1 MPDKLKNAMDAIDK
15 ARKSLASTEDKV
27 EKSAEVEKTD
37 PDVKAQEEA
46 TKSTEEAE
54 KNVNQATIS
63 DDNEKVTKDVDGDD
77 DDVEES
83 ADKKDK
89 TAKSADDDQEPDTDD
104 EAKDDK
110 EDKAKKSV
118 EEPAVEKNT
127 DAKTEEAKAKQHKE
141 LTNVD
146 DPKGHEEAS
155 KSFDTNAVID
165 ALTKSV
171 DTMAEMQKSYK
182 ELAEA
187 SMEIAKS
194 FLAKQAPIEDQA
206 EKSVEK
212 HENDADIEKSVD
224 KKCKTAKSDDDD
236 GQEPD
241 EDSDDEAKDD
251 KEDKAKKSVEDP
263 ADNAD
268 EAEKSVEEPAEEGK
282 AEKSIPTGKA
292 VATGSEDVKDDTIDK
307 SVEAPQEDG
316 VTKEALE
323 NVIAKSLLG
332 FDGVQ
337 SGVNLERKH
346 ALKSLLADTRELKGT
361 TVPDS
366 FIERYNEI

>member
-1 MPDKLKNAMDAIDK
+1 MDAIDK
-15 ARKSLASTEDKV
+15 ARKSLVSTEDTV

-77 DDVEES
+77 DVEES

-89 TAKSADDDQEPDTDD
+89 STKSVD
-104 EAKDDK
+104 EAEKS
-110 EDKAKKSV
+110 ED
-118 EEPAVEKNT
+118 EPAVEKNT

-236 GQEPD
+236 DQEPD
-241 EDSDDEAKDD
+241 TDDEAKDD
-251 KEDKAKKSVEDP
+251 KEDKAKKSVEEP

-268 EAEKSVEEPAEEGK
+268 EAEKSVEEPAEEDK

-292 VATGSEDVKDDTIDK
+292 VATGAEEAKDDTVAK
-307 SVEAPQEDG
+307 SVETQEDG

>member
-1 MPDKLKNAMDAIDK
+1 MDAIDK
-15 ARKSLASTEDKV
+15 ARKSLVSTEDTV

-63 DDNEKVTKDVDGDD
+63 DDNEKVTKDVDSDE

-83 ADKKDK
+83 ADKNDK
-89 TAKSADDDQEPDTDD
+89 STKSVD
-104 EAKDDK
+104 EAEKS
-110 EDKAKKSV
+110 ED
-118 EEPAVEKNT
+118 EPAVEKNT

-155 KSFDTNAVID
+155 KSFDTKAVID

-212 HENDADIEKSVD
+212 SQDKKCGDGADVEESADKKDKSTKSVD
-224 KKCKTAKSDDDD
+224 DD
-236 GQEPD
+236 QEPD
-241 EDSDDEAKDD
+241 TDDEAKDD
-251 KEDKAKKSVEDP
+251 KEDKAKKSVEEP

-268 EAEKSVEEPAEEGK
+268 EAEKSVDEPAEEDK

-292 VATGSEDVKDDTIDK
+292 VATGAEEAKDDTVAK
-307 SVEAPQEDG
+307 SVETQEDG

>member
-1 MPDKLKNAMDAIDK
+1 MDAIDK
-15 ARKSLASTEDKV
+15 ARKSLVSTEDTV

-46 TKSTEEAE
+46 SKSTEEAE

-63 DDNEKVTKDVDGDD
+63 DDNEKVTKDVDSDE

-83 ADKKDK
+83 ADK
-89 TAKSADDDQEPDTDD
+89 
-104 EAKDDK
+104 
-110 EDKAKKSV
+110 AKKSECNADSESNDKKATKSV
-118 EEPAVEKNT
+118 DEAEKPEDEPAVEKNT

-141 LTNVD
+141 LANVD

-251 KEDKAKKSVEDP
+251 KGDKAEKSVEEP

-268 EAEKSVEEPAEEGK
+268 EAEKSVEEPAEEDK

-292 VATGSEDVKDDTIDK
+292 VATGAEEAKDDTVAK
-307 SVEAPQEDG
+307 SVETQEDG

>member
-1 MPDKLKNAMDAIDK
+1 MDAIDK
-15 ARKSLASTEDKV
+15 ARKSLASTEDTV

-63 DDNEKVTKDVDGDD
+63 DDNEKVTKDVDDDD

-83 ADKKDK
+83 ADK
-89 TAKSADDDQEPDTDD
+89 AKKSECNADS

-110 EDKAKKSV
+110 STKSADEAEKSE

-141 LTNVD
+141 LANVD

-224 KKCKTAKSDDDD
+224 KKCKTAKSVDDD
-236 GQEPD
+236 QEPD
-241 EDSDDEAKDD
+241 TDDEAKDD
-251 KEDKAKKSVEDP
+251 KEDKEDKAKKSVEEP

-268 EAEKSVEEPAEEGK
+268 EAEKSVDEPAEEDK

-292 VATGSEDVKDDTIDK
+292 VATGAEEAKDDTVAK
-307 SVEAPQEDG
+307 SVETQEDG

>member
-1 MPDKLKNAMDAIDK
+1 MDAIDK
-15 ARKSLASTEDKV
+15 ARKSLVSTEDTV

-63 DDNEKVTKDVDGDD
+63 DDNEKVTKDVDND

-89 TAKSADDDQEPDTDD
+89 ATKSVD
-104 EAKDDK
+104 EAEKS
-110 EDKAKKSV
+110 ED
-118 EEPAVEKNT
+118 EPAVEKNT
-127 DAKTEEAKAKQHKE
+127 EAKTEEAKAKQHKE
-141 LTNVD
+141 LANVD

-212 HENDADIEKSVD
+212 SQD
-224 KKCKTAKSDDDD
+224 KKCGDGADVEESADKKDKTAKSADDDD
-236 GQEPD
+236 QEPD
-241 EDSDDEAKDD
+241 TDDEAKDD
-251 KEDKAKKSVEDP
+251 KEDKAKKSVEEP

-268 EAEKSVEEPAEEGK
+268 EAEKSVEEPAEEDK

-292 VATGSEDVKDDTIDK
+292 VATGAEEAKDDTVAK
-307 SVEAPQEDG
+307 SVETQEDG

>member
-1 MPDKLKNAMDAIDK
+1 MDAIDK

-89 TAKSADDDQEPDTDD
+89 STKSVD
-104 EAKDDK
+104 EAEKS
-110 EDKAKKSV
+110 ED
-118 EEPAVEKNT
+118 EPAVEKNT

-141 LTNVD
+141 LANVD

-194 FLAKQAPIEDQA
+194 FLAKQAPIDDQA

-251 KEDKAKKSVEDP
+251 KEDKAKKSVEEP

-268 EAEKSVEEPAEEGK
+268 EAEKSVEEPAEEDK

-292 VATGSEDVKDDTIDK
+292 VATGAEEAKDDTVAK
-307 SVEAPQEDG
+307 SVETQEDG

>member
-1 MPDKLKNAMDAIDK
+1 MDAIDK
-15 ARKSLASTEDKV
+15 ARKSLVSTEDTV

-77 DDVEES
+77 VEES

-89 TAKSADDDQEPDTDD
+89 ST
-104 EAKDDK
+104 
-110 EDKAKKSV
+110 KSV
-118 EEPAVEKNT
+118 DESEKSEDEPAVEKNT

-212 HENDADIEKSVD
+212 SQDKKCGDDDDVEESAD
-224 KKCKTAKSDDDD
+224 KKCKTAKSDDD
-236 GQEPD
+236 QEPD
-241 EDSDDEAKDD
+241 TDDEAKDD
-251 KEDKAKKSVEDP
+251 KEDKAKKSVEEP

-268 EAEKSVEEPAEEGK
+268 EAEKSVEEPAEEDK

-292 VATGSEDVKDDTIDK
+292 VATGAEEAKDDTVAK
-307 SVEAPQEDG
+307 SVETQEDG

-337 SGVNLERKH
+337 SGINLERKQ
-346 ALKSLLADTRELKGT
+346 ALKSLLADTRGLKGT

>member
-1 MPDKLKNAMDAIDK
+1 MDAIDK
-15 ARKSLASTEDKV
+15 ARKSLASTEDTV
-27 EKSAEVEKTD
+27 EKSAEVGKTD

-54 KNVNQATIS
+54 KHVNQATIS
-63 DDNEKVTKDVDGDD
+63 DDNEKVTKGVDDDD

-83 ADKKDK
+83 ADKAKKSEEETCKKCGKPLSKCVCDKDDK
-89 TAKSADDDQEPDTDD
+89 ATKSADEAEKSEDEP
-104 EAKDDK
+104 
-110 EDKAKKSV
+110 V
-118 EEPAVEKNT
+118 VEKNT
-127 DAKTEEAKAKQHKE
+127 DAKTEEAKTKQHKE

-194 FLAKQAPIEDQA
+194 FLDKQAPIEDQT

-212 HENDADIEKSVD
+212 SQTEKCGDGADIEESSD
-224 KKCKTAKSDDDD
+224 KKDKTTKSADDD
-236 GQEPD
+236 QEPD
-241 EDSDDEAKDD
+241 TDDEAKDD
-251 KEDKAKKSVEDP
+251 KEDKAKKSVEEP
-263 ADNAD
+263 ADNDD
-268 EAEKSVEEPAEEGK
+268 EAEKSVEEPAEEDK

-292 VATGSEDVKDDTIDK
+292 VATGSEDAKDDTIDK

>member
-1 MPDKLKNAMDAIDK
+1 MPDKLKNAMEAIDK

-77 DDVEES
+77 DVEES
-83 ADKKDK
+83 ADRKDK
-89 TAKSADDDQEPDTDD
+89 ST
-104 EAKDDK
+104 
-110 EDKAKKSV
+110 KSV
-118 EEPAVEKNT
+118 DESEKSEDEPAVEKNT

-236 GQEPD
+236 GREPD
-241 EDSDDEAKDD
+241 DDSDDEAKDD
-251 KEDKAKKSVEDP
+251 KEDKAKKSVEEP
-263 ADNAD
+263 ADEAD
-268 EAEKSVEEPAEEGK
+268 EAEKSVDEPEEDK

-292 VATGSEDVKDDTIDK
+292 VATGAEEAKDDTVAK
-307 SVEAPQEDG
+307 SVETQEDG

>member
-1 MPDKLKNAMDAIDK
+1 MDAIDK
-15 ARKSLASTEDKV
+15 ARKSLASTEDTV

-77 DDVEES
+77 DVEES

-89 TAKSADDDQEPDTDD
+89 STKSVD
-104 EAKDDK
+104 EAEKS
-110 EDKAKKSV
+110 ED
-118 EEPAVEKNT
+118 EPAVEKNT

-155 KSFDTNAVID
+155 KSFDTKAVID

-194 FLAKQAPIEDQA
+194 FLAKQASIEDQA

-212 HENDADIEKSVD
+212 SQDKKCGDGADVEESADKKEKSTKSVD
-224 KKCKTAKSDDDD
+224 DD
-236 GQEPD
+236 QEPD
-241 EDSDDEAKDD
+241 TDDEAKDD
-251 KEDKAKKSVEDP
+251 KEDKAKKSVEEP

-268 EAEKSVEEPAEEGK
+268 EAEKSVEEPAEEDK

-292 VATGSEDVKDDTIDK
+292 VATGAEEAKDDTVAK
-307 SVEAPQEDG
+307 SVETQEDG

>member
-15 ARKSLASTEDKV
+15 ARKSLESTEDKV

-63 DDNEKVTKDVDGDD
+63 DDNEKVTKDVDDDD

-89 TAKSADDDQEPDTDD
+89 ATKSVD
-104 EAKDDK
+104 EAEKS
-110 EDKAKKSV
+110 ED
-118 EEPAVEKNT
+118 EPAVEKNT

-224 KKCKTAKSDDDD
+224 KKCKTAKSADDD
-236 GQEPD
+236 QEPD
-241 EDSDDEAKDD
+241 TDDEAKDD
-251 KEDKAKKSVEDP
+251 KEDKAKKSVEEP
-263 ADNAD
+263 ADDAD
-268 EAEKSVEEPAEEGK
+268 EAEKSVEEPAEEDK

-292 VATGSEDVKDDTIDK
+292 VATGAEEAKDDTVAK
-307 SVEAPQEDG
+307 SVETQEDG

>member
-1 MPDKLKNAMDAIDK
+1 MDAIDK
-15 ARKSLASTEDKV
+15 ARKSLVSTEDTV

-54 KNVNQATIS
+54 KHVNQATIS
-63 DDNEKVTKDVDGDD
+63 EDNEKVTKDVDSDE

-89 TAKSADDDQEPDTDD
+89 STKSVD
-104 EAKDDK
+104 EAEKP
-110 EDKAKKSV
+110 ED
-118 EEPAVEKNT
+118 EPAVEKNT

-155 KSFDTNAVID
+155 KSFDTKAVID

-212 HENDADIEKSVD
+212 SQD
-224 KKCKTAKSDDDD
+224 KKCGDGADVEESADKKDKTAKSADDD
-236 GQEPD
+236 QEPD
-241 EDSDDEAKDD
+241 TDDEAKDD
-251 KEDKAKKSVEDP
+251 KEDKAKKSVEEP

-268 EAEKSVEEPAEEGK
+268 EAEKSVEEPAEEDK

-292 VATGSEDVKDDTIDK
+292 VATGAEEAKDDTVAK
-307 SVEAPQEDG
+307 SVETQEDG

>member
-1 MPDKLKNAMDAIDK
+1 MEAIDK

-46 TKSTEEAE
+46 TKSTDESE
-54 KNVNQATIS
+54 KHVNQATIS
-63 DDNEKVTKDVDGDD
+63 EDNEKVTKDVDDD

-83 ADKKDK
+83 ADK
-89 TAKSADDDQEPDTDD
+89 
-104 EAKDDK
+104 
-110 EDKAKKSV
+110 AKKSECNADSESNDKKATKSV
-118 EEPAVEKNT
+118 DEAEKSEDEPAVEKNT
-127 DAKTEEAKAKQHKE
+127 EAKTEEAKAKQHKE
-141 LTNVD
+141 LANVD

-155 KSFDTNAVID
+155 KSFDTKAVID

-194 FLAKQAPIEDQA
+194 FLAKQEPIEDQA

-212 HENDADIEKSVD
+212 SQDKKCGDGADVEESADKKDKSTKSVD
-224 KKCKTAKSDDDD
+224 DD
-236 GQEPD
+236 QEPD
-241 EDSDDEAKDD
+241 TDDEAKDD
-251 KEDKAKKSVEDP
+251 KEDKAKKSVEEP
-263 ADNAD
+263 ADNADD
-268 EAEKSVEEPAEEGK
+268 EAEKSVEEPAEEDK

-292 VATGSEDVKDDTIDK
+292 VATGAEEAKDDTVAK
-307 SVEAPQEDG
+307 SVETQEDG

>member
-1 MPDKLKNAMDAIDK
+1 MEAIDK
-15 ARKSLASTEDKV
+15 ARKSLASTEDTV

-46 TKSTEEAE
+46 TKSTDESE

-63 DDNEKVTKDVDGDD
+63 DDNEKVTKDVDD

-83 ADKKDK
+83 ADK
-89 TAKSADDDQEPDTDD
+89 AKKSECNADS

-110 EDKAKKSV
+110 STKSADEAEKSE

-141 LTNVD
+141 LANVD

-251 KEDKAKKSVEDP
+251 KEDKAKKSVEEP

-268 EAEKSVEEPAEEGK
+268 EAEKSVEEPAEEDK

-292 VATGSEDVKDDTIDK
+292 VATGAEEAKDDTVAK
-307 SVEAPQEDG
+307 SVETQEDG

>member
-1 MPDKLKNAMDAIDK
+1 MEAIDK

-27 EKSAEVEKTD
+27 EKSAEAEKTD

-46 TKSTEEAE
+46 TKSTDEAE
-54 KNVNQATIS
+54 KHVNQATIS
-63 DDNEKVTKDVDGDD
+63 DDNEKVTKDVDD

-83 ADKKDK
+83 ADK
-89 TAKSADDDQEPDTDD
+89 
-104 EAKDDK
+104 
-110 EDKAKKSV
+110 AKKSEDK
-118 EEPAVEKNT
+118 EETCKKCGKPLSKCVCNKDNKATKAVDEAEKSEDKPAVEKNT

-141 LTNVD
+141 LANVD

-155 KSFDTNAVID
+155 KSIDTNAVID

-251 KEDKAKKSVEDP
+251 KEDKAKKSVEES

-268 EAEKSVEEPAEEGK
+268 EAEKSVEEPAEEDQ

-292 VATGSEDVKDDTIDK
+292 VATGSEEADTVDK
-307 SVEAPQEDG
+307 SVDASKEDG

-337 SGVNLERKH
+337 SGVNLERKQ
-346 ALKSLLADTRELKGT
+346 ALKSLLADTRGLKGA
-361 TVPDS
+361 TVPNS

>member
-1 MPDKLKNAMDAIDK
+1 MDAIDK
-15 ARKSLASTEDKV
+15 ARKSLVSTEDTV

-63 DDNEKVTKDVDGDD
+63 DDNEKVTKDVDD

-89 TAKSADDDQEPDTDD
+89 STKSVD
-104 EAKDDK
+104 EAEKS
-110 EDKAKKSV
+110 ED
-118 EEPAVEKNT
+118 EPAVEKNT
-127 DAKTEEAKAKQHKE
+127 DAKSEEAKAKQHKE

-236 GQEPD
+236 DQEPD
-241 EDSDDEAKDD
+241 TDDEAKDD
-251 KEDKAKKSVEDP
+251 KEDKAKKSVEEP

-268 EAEKSVEEPAEEGK
+268 EAEKSVEEPAEEDK

-292 VATGSEDVKDDTIDK
+292 VATGAEEAKDDTVAK
-307 SVEAPQEDG
+307 SVETQEDG

>member
-1 MPDKLKNAMDAIDK
+1 MDAIDK
-15 ARKSLASTEDKV
+15 ARKSLVSTEDTV
-27 EKSAEVEKTD
+27 EKSAEIEKTD

-46 TKSTEEAE
+46 TKSTDEAE

-89 TAKSADDDQEPDTDD
+89 TAKSVD
-104 EAKDDK
+104 EAEKS
-110 EDKAKKSV
+110 ED
-118 EEPAVEKNT
+118 EPAVEKNT

-146 DPKGHEEAS
+146 DPNGHEEAS

-236 GQEPD
+236 GQESD

-251 KEDKAKKSVEDP
+251 KEEKTKKSLEEP
-263 ADNAD
+263 ADK
-268 EAEKSVEEPAEEGK
+268 AEKSEDEPAEEDK

-292 VATGSEDVKDDTIDK
+292 VATGSEEADTVDK
-307 SVEAPQEDG
+307 SVDTPKEEEG

>member
-1 MPDKLKNAMDAIDK
+1 MEAIDK

-89 TAKSADDDQEPDTDD
+89 ATKSVD
-104 EAKDDK
+104 EAEKS
-110 EDKAKKSV
+110 ED
-118 EEPAVEKNT
+118 EPAVEKNT

-224 KKCKTAKSDDDD
+224 KKCKTTKSDDDD

-251 KEDKAKKSVEDP
+251 KEEKTKKSVEDP

-268 EAEKSVEEPAEEGK
+268 EAEKSVEEPEEDK

-292 VATGSEDVKDDTIDK
+292 VATGAEEAKDDTVAK
-307 SVEAPQEDG
+307 SVETQEEG

>member
-1 MPDKLKNAMDAIDK
+1 MDAIDK

-63 DDNEKVTKDVDGDD
+63 EDNEKVTKDVDDD

-83 ADKKDK
+83 ADK
-89 TAKSADDDQEPDTDD
+89 AKKSECNADS

-110 EDKAKKSV
+110 ATKSV
-118 EEPAVEKNT
+118 DEAEKSEDEPAVEKNT
-127 DAKTEEAKAKQHKE
+127 EAKTEEAKAKQHKE
-141 LTNVD
+141 LANVD

-206 EKSVEK
+206 EKSVEPSQDK
-212 HENDADIEKSVD
+212 KCENDADIEKSVD
-224 KKCKTAKSDDDD
+224 KKCKTTKSDDDD
-236 GQEPD
+236 DQEPD
-241 EDSDDEAKDD
+241 GDADDEAKDD
-251 KEDKAKKSVEDP
+251 KEEKTKKSVEEP
-263 ADNAD
+263 AD
-268 EAEKSVEEPAEEGK
+268 EAEKSEDEPAEEDK

-292 VATGSEDVKDDTIDK
+292 VATGAEEAKDDTVAK
-307 SVEAPQEDG
+307 SVETQEDG

>member
-1 MPDKLKNAMDAIDK
+1 MDAIDK
-15 ARKSLASTEDKV
+15 ARKSLVSTEDTV

-63 DDNEKVTKDVDGDD
+63 DDNEKVTKDVDD

-89 TAKSADDDQEPDTDD
+89 STKSVD
-104 EAKDDK
+104 EAEKS
-110 EDKAKKSV
+110 ED
-118 EEPAVEKNT
+118 EPAVEKNT

-236 GQEPD
+236 DQEPD
-241 EDSDDEAKDD
+241 TDDEAKDD
-251 KEDKAKKSVEDP
+251 KEDKAKKSVEEP

-268 EAEKSVEEPAEEGK
+268 EAEKSVEEPAEEDK

-292 VATGSEDVKDDTIDK
+292 VATGAEEAKDDTVDK
-307 SVEAPQEDG
+307 SVETQEDG

>member
-1 MPDKLKNAMDAIDK
+1 MEAIDK
-15 ARKSLASTEDKV
+15 ARKSLASTEDTV

-63 DDNEKVTKDVDGDD
+63 DDNEKVTKDVDDD

-83 ADKKDK
+83 ADK
-89 TAKSADDDQEPDTDD
+89 AKKSECNADS

-110 EDKAKKSV
+110 STKSADEAEKSE

-141 LTNVD
+141 LANVD

-194 FLAKQAPIEDQA
+194 FLAKQASIEDQA

-236 GQEPD
+236 QEPD
-241 EDSDDEAKDD
+241 GDADDEVKDD
-251 KEDKAKKSVEDP
+251 KEEKTKKSVEEP

-268 EAEKSVEEPAEEGK
+268 EAEKSVEEPAEEDK

-292 VATGSEDVKDDTIDK
+292 VATGAEEAKDDTVAK
-307 SVEAPQEDG
+307 SVETQEDG

>member
-1 MPDKLKNAMDAIDK
+1 MDAIDK
-15 ARKSLASTEDKV
+15 ARKSLASTEDTV

-89 TAKSADDDQEPDTDD
+89 TAKSVD
-104 EAKDDK
+104 EAEKS
-110 EDKAKKSV
+110 ED
-118 EEPAVEKNT
+118 EPAVEKNT

-155 KSFDTNAVID
+155 KSFDTKAVID

-212 HENDADIEKSVD
+212 SQD
-224 KKCKTAKSDDDD
+224 KKCGDGADVEESADKKDKTAKSADDD
-236 GQEPD
+236 QEPD
-241 EDSDDEAKDD
+241 TDDEAKDD
-251 KEDKAKKSVEDP
+251 KADKAKKSVEEP
-263 ADNAD
+263 ANNDD
-268 EAEKSVEEPAEEGK
+268 EAEKSVEEPAEEDK

-292 VATGSEDVKDDTIDK
+292 VATGAEEAKDDTVAK
-307 SVEAPQEDG
+307 SVETQEDG

>member
-1 MPDKLKNAMDAIDK
+1 MDAIDK
-15 ARKSLASTEDKV
+15 ARKSLVSTEDTV

-63 DDNEKVTKDVDGDD
+63 DDNEKVTKDVDD

-89 TAKSADDDQEPDTDD
+89 ATKSVD
-104 EAKDDK
+104 EAEKS
-110 EDKAKKSV
+110 ED
-118 EEPAVEKNT
+118 EPAVEKNT
-127 DAKTEEAKAKQHKE
+127 DAKSEEAKAKQHKE

-155 KSFDTNAVID
+155 KSFDTKAIID

-212 HENDADIEKSVD
+212 SQD
-224 KKCKTAKSDDDD
+224 KKCGDGADVEESADKKDKTAKSADDD
-236 GQEPD
+236 QEPD
-241 EDSDDEAKDD
+241 TDDEAKDD
-251 KEDKAKKSVEDP
+251 KEDKAKKSVEEP

-268 EAEKSVEEPAEEGK
+268 EAEKSVEEPAEEDK

-292 VATGSEDVKDDTIDK
+292 VATGAEEAKDDTVAK
-307 SVEAPQEDG
+307 SVETQEDG

-337 SGVNLERKH
+337 SGINLERKQ
-346 ALKSLLADTRELKGT
+346 ALKSLLADTRGLKGT

>member
-15 ARKSLASTEDKV
+15 ARKSLVSTEDTV

-77 DDVEES
+77 DVEES

-89 TAKSADDDQEPDTDD
+89 STKSVD
-104 EAKDDK
+104 EAEKS
-110 EDKAKKSV
+110 ED
-118 EEPAVEKNT
+118 EPAVEKNT

-212 HENDADIEKSVD
+212 HENDADTEKSVD

-236 GQEPD
+236 DQEPD
-241 EDSDDEAKDD
+241 TDDEAKDD
-251 KEDKAKKSVEDP
+251 KEDKAKKSVEEP

-268 EAEKSVEEPAEEGK
+268 EAEKSVEEPAEEDK

-292 VATGSEDVKDDTIDK
+292 VATGAEEAKDDTVDK
-307 SVEAPQEDG
+307 SVETQEDG

>member
-1 MPDKLKNAMDAIDK
+1 MDAIDK
-15 ARKSLASTEDKV
+15 ARKSLASTEDTV

-89 TAKSADDDQEPDTDD
+89 STKSVD
-104 EAKDDK
+104 EAEKS
-110 EDKAKKSV
+110 ED
-118 EEPAVEKNT
+118 EPAVEKNT

-155 KSFDTNAVID
+155 KSFDTKAVID

-212 HENDADIEKSVD
+212 SQD
-224 KKCKTAKSDDDD
+224 KKCGDDDDVEESADKKDKTAKSADDD
-236 GQEPD
+236 QEPD
-241 EDSDDEAKDD
+241 TDDEAKDD
-251 KEDKAKKSVEDP
+251 KEDKAKKSVEEP

-268 EAEKSVEEPAEEGK
+268 EAEKSVEEPAEEDK

-292 VATGSEDVKDDTIDK
+292 VATGAEEAKDDTVAK
-307 SVEAPQEDG
+307 SVETQEDG

>member
-1 MPDKLKNAMDAIDK
+1 MDAIDK
-15 ARKSLASTEDKV
+15 ARKSLASTEDTV

-63 DDNEKVTKDVDGDD
+63 DDNEKVTKDVDD

-83 ADKKDK
+83 ADK
-89 TAKSADDDQEPDTDD
+89 AKKSECNADS

-110 EDKAKKSV
+110 STKSADEAEKSE

-141 LTNVD
+141 LANVD

-251 KEDKAKKSVEDP
+251 KEDKAKKSVEEP

-268 EAEKSVEEPAEEGK
+268 EAEKSVEEPAEEDK

-292 VATGSEDVKDDTIDK
+292 VATGAEEAKDDTVAK
-307 SVEAPQEDG
+307 SVETQEDG

>member
-1 MPDKLKNAMDAIDK
+1 MDAIDK

-46 TKSTEEAE
+46 TKSTDESE
-54 KNVNQATIS
+54 KHVNQATIS
-63 DDNEKVTKDVDGDD
+63 EDNEKVTKDVDDD

-83 ADKKDK
+83 ADK
-89 TAKSADDDQEPDTDD
+89 
-104 EAKDDK
+104 
-110 EDKAKKSV
+110 AKKSECNADSESNDKKATKSV
-118 EEPAVEKNT
+118 DEAEKSEDEPAVEKNT
-127 DAKTEEAKAKQHKE
+127 EAKTEEAKAKQHKE
-141 LTNVD
+141 LANVD

-155 KSFDTNAVID
+155 KSFDTKAVID
-165 ALTKSV
+165 ALAKSV

-212 HENDADIEKSVD
+212 SQDKKCGDGADVEESADKKDKSTKSVD
-224 KKCKTAKSDDDD
+224 DD
-236 GQEPD
+236 QEPD
-241 EDSDDEAKDD
+241 TDDEAKDD
-251 KEDKAKKSVEDP
+251 KEDKAKKSVEEP

-268 EAEKSVEEPAEEGK
+268 EAEKSVEEPAEEDK

-292 VATGSEDVKDDTIDK
+292 VATGAEEAKDDTVAK
-307 SVEAPQEDG
+307 SVETQEDG

>member
-1 MPDKLKNAMDAIDK
+1 MDAIDK
-15 ARKSLASTEDKV
+15 ARKSLVSTEDTV

-54 KNVNQATIS
+54 KNANQATIS
-63 DDNEKVTKDVDGDD
+63 DDNEKVTKDVDD

-89 TAKSADDDQEPDTDD
+89 STKSVD
-104 EAKDDK
+104 EAEKS
-110 EDKAKKSV
+110 ED
-118 EEPAVEKNT
+118 EPAVEKNT

-236 GQEPD
+236 DQEPD
-241 EDSDDEAKDD
+241 TDDEAKDD
-251 KEDKAKKSVEDP
+251 KEDKAKKSVEEP

-268 EAEKSVEEPAEEGK
+268 EAEKSVEEPAEEDK

-292 VATGSEDVKDDTIDK
+292 VATGAEEAKDDTVAK
-307 SVEAPQEDG
+307 SVETQEDG

>member
-1 MPDKLKNAMDAIDK
+1 MEAIDK

-46 TKSTEEAE
+46 TKSTDESE

-63 DDNEKVTKDVDGDD
+63 EDNEKVTKDVDDD

-83 ADKKDK
+83 ADKAKKSECNADSESNDKKATKSVDEAEKTEDEPAVEKNTEAKTEEAKAKQHKELANVDDPKGHEEASKSFDTKAVIDALTKSVDTMAEMQKSYKELAEASIEIAKSFLAKQAPIEDQAEKSVEKSQDKKCGDGADVEESADKKDK
-89 TAKSADDDQEPDTDD
+89 STKSVDDDQEPDTDD

-118 EEPAVEKNT
+118 EEPA
-127 DAKTEEAKAKQHKE
+127 
-141 LTNVD
+141 
-146 DPKGHEEAS
+146 
-155 KSFDTNAVID
+155 
-165 ALTKSV
+165 
-171 DTMAEMQKSYK
+171 
-182 ELAEA
+182 
-187 SMEIAKS
+187 
-194 FLAKQAPIEDQA
+194 
-206 EKSVEK
+206 
-212 HENDADIEKSVD
+212 
-224 KKCKTAKSDDDD
+224 
-236 GQEPD
+236 
-241 EDSDDEAKDD
+241 
-251 KEDKAKKSVEDP
+251 
-263 ADNAD
+263 DNAD
-268 EAEKSVEEPAEEGK
+268 EAEKSVEEPAEEDK

-292 VATGSEDVKDDTIDK
+292 VATGAEEAKDDTVAK
-307 SVEAPQEDG
+307 SVETQEDG

>member
-1 MPDKLKNAMDAIDK
+1 MDAIDK

-46 TKSTEEAE
+46 TKSTDESE
-54 KNVNQATIS
+54 KHVNQVTIS
-63 DDNEKVTKDVDGDD
+63 EDNEKVTKDVDDD

-83 ADKKDK
+83 ADK
-89 TAKSADDDQEPDTDD
+89 
-104 EAKDDK
+104 
-110 EDKAKKSV
+110 AKKSECNADSESNDKKATKSV
-118 EEPAVEKNT
+118 DEAEKSEDEPAVEKNT
-127 DAKTEEAKAKQHKE
+127 EAKTEEAKAKQHKE

-155 KSFDTNAVID
+155 KSFDTKAVID

-194 FLAKQAPIEDQA
+194 FLAKQVPIEDQA

-212 HENDADIEKSVD
+212 SQDKKCGDGADVEESADKKDKSTKSVD
-224 KKCKTAKSDDDD
+224 DD
-236 GQEPD
+236 QEPD
-241 EDSDDEAKDD
+241 GDADDEAKDN
-251 KEDKAKKSVEDP
+251 KEDKAKKSVEEP
-263 ADNAD
+263 ADNADD
-268 EAEKSVEEPAEEGK
+268 EAEKSVEEPAEEDK

-292 VATGSEDVKDDTIDK
+292 VATGAEEAKDDTVAK
-307 SVEAPQEDG
+307 SVETQEDG

>member
-1 MPDKLKNAMDAIDK
+1 MDAIDK
-15 ARKSLASTEDKV
+15 ARKSLVSTEDTV

-54 KNVNQATIS
+54 KNANQATIS

-77 DDVEES
+77 DVEES

-89 TAKSADDDQEPDTDD
+89 STKSVD
-104 EAKDDK
+104 EAEKS
-110 EDKAKKSV
+110 ED
-118 EEPAVEKNT
+118 EPAVEKNT

-236 GQEPD
+236 DQEPD
-241 EDSDDEAKDD
+241 TDDEAKDD
-251 KEDKAKKSVEDP
+251 KEDKAKKSVEEP

-268 EAEKSVEEPAEEGK
+268 EAEKSVEEPAEEDK

-292 VATGSEDVKDDTIDK
+292 VATGAEEAKDDTVDK
-307 SVEAPQEDG
+307 SVETQEDG

>member
-1 MPDKLKNAMDAIDK
+1 MDAIDK
-15 ARKSLASTEDKV
+15 ARKSLASTEDTVK
-27 EKSAEVEKTD
+27 KSAEVEKTD

-63 DDNEKVTKDVDGDD
+63 DDNEEVTKDVDGDD
-77 DDVEES
+77 DDDVEES
-83 ADKKDK
+83 ADKAKKSECNADSEVKDDK
-89 TAKSADDDQEPDTDD
+89 ATKSAD
-104 EAKDDK
+104 EA
-110 EDKAKKSV
+110 EKSE

-127 DAKTEEAKAKQHKE
+127 DAKTEEAKAKQHKG
-141 LTNVD
+141 LANVD

-165 ALTKSV
+165 ALAKSV

-251 KEDKAKKSVEDP
+251 KEDKAKKSVEEP
-263 ADNAD
+263 ADNAN
-268 EAEKSVEEPAEEGK
+268 EAEKSVEEPAEEDK

-292 VATGSEDVKDDTIDK
+292 VATGSEDAKDDTVDK

-337 SGVNLERKH
+337 SGINLERKQ
-346 ALKSLLADTRELKGT
+346 ALKSLLADTRGLKGA

>member
-1 MPDKLKNAMDAIDK
+1 MEAIDK
-15 ARKSLASTEDKV
+15 VRKSLASTEDKV

-46 TKSTEEAE
+46 TKSTDEPE
-54 KNVNQATIS
+54 KHVNQATIS
-63 DDNEKVTKDVDGDD
+63 EDNEKVTKDVDDD

-83 ADKKDK
+83 ADK
-89 TAKSADDDQEPDTDD
+89 
-104 EAKDDK
+104 
-110 EDKAKKSV
+110 AKKSECNADSESNDKKATKSV
-118 EEPAVEKNT
+118 DEAEKSEDEPAVEKNT
-127 DAKTEEAKAKQHKE
+127 EAKTEEAKAKQHKE
-141 LTNVD
+141 LANVD

-165 ALTKSV
+165 ALAKSV

-194 FLAKQAPIEDQA
+194 FLAKQEPIEYQA
-206 EKSVEK
+206 EKSVEPSQDK
-212 HENDADIEKSVD
+212 KCENDADIEKSVD
-224 KKCKTAKSDDDD
+224 KKCKTTKSDDDD
-236 GQEPD
+236 DQEPD
-241 EDSDDEAKDD
+241 GDADDEAKDD
-251 KEDKAKKSVEDP
+251 EEEKTK
-263 ADNAD
+263 
-268 EAEKSVEEPAEEGK
+268 KSVEEPADKAEKSEDEPAEEDK

-292 VATGSEDVKDDTIDK
+292 VATGSEEADTVDK
-307 SVEAPQEDG
+307 SVDAPKEEEG
-316 VTKEALE
+316 ITKEALE

-337 SGVNLERKH
+337 SGINLERKQ
-346 ALKSLLADTRELKGT
+346 ALKSLLADTRGLKGV